1 MDQKA
6 KAEASPAPDERV
18 TDRAARGAHETIDR
32 VAEHARTA
40 EDRLRESASHAG
52 EQARATAEQVRERG
66 REYGDD
72 IQRFVTARPLTALG
86 IAFAAGWLISRL
98 GSR

>member
-6 KAEASPAPDERV
+6 KAEASPPPDERV

-32 VAEHARTA
+32 VAEHARST

-52 EQARATAEQVRERG
+52 ERARATAEQVRERG

-72 IQRFVTARPLTALG
+72 IQRFVVARPLMALG

-98 GSR
+98 GRR

>member
-6 KAEASPAPDERV
+6 KVEASTPPDERV
-18 TDRAARGAHETIDR
+18 TDRAARSAHETIDR

-40 EDRLRESASHAG
+40 EDRLRESAGHAG

-72 IQRFVTARPLTALG
+72 IQRFVTARPLTSLG

-98 GSR
+98 GRR

>member
-1 MDQKA
+1 MDQKTTS
-6 KAEASPAPDERV
+6 EASPAPDERV

-32 VAEHARTA
+32 VAERARST
-40 EDRLRESASHAG
+40 EDRLRESASHAS

-72 IQRFVTARPLTALG
+72 IQRFVTARPLTSLG
-86 IAFAAGWLISRL
+86 IAFVAGWLIAHL
-98 GSR
+98 GRR